1 MLFKFAHL
9 AAACD
14 PAAAAELQQQIP
26 ASPGPTAAELDTLE
40 NANIG
45 GGGGGGGGGLPCLHL
60 RSERRQL
67 AQAVRGTLVI
77 GSNAACR
84 AGCGCI
90 AAPAQVT
97 LS

>member
-1 MLFKFAHL
+1 VLLKFAHL

-14 PAAAAELQQQIP
+14 PSAAAELQQQIP
-26 ASPGPTAAELDTLE
+26 ASPGPTAAELDSLE

-45 GGGGGGGGGLPCLHL
+45 GVGGLPCLHL
-60 RSERRQL
+60 RSEQWQL
-67 AQAVRGTLVI
+67 AHAVRGTLVV

-90 AAPAQVT
+90 AAPAQVA